1 MRYCRSRYLQGRVRG
16 AGAACTPGEAG
27 SAPTRS
33 AKRQLPPSQ
42 GLSRPFVFCLRH
54 TKHTSADAAQTTLS
68 LTRRPRSG
76 ITIVHMTKPLPLSIP
91 KAAACCA
98 LLFAVVLLSARA
110 TNCPMY
116 PEHCGMLGAA
126 APAALEG
133 LLLGALTGA
142 ATRNRAAGAAVGVA
156 SGVAAYA
163 RERDRC
169 LPAAEQ
175 RRREELERAE
185 RARRAAEEQRWERW
199 RAHREWAQNHRYV
212 THTIDDFGQRV
223 RERRECVHVEYG
235 VRY

>member
-1 MRYCRSRYLQGRVRG
+1 
-16 AGAACTPGEAG
+16 
-27 SAPTRS
+27 
-33 AKRQLPPSQ
+33 
-42 GLSRPFVFCLRH
+42 
-54 TKHTSADAAQTTLS
+54 
-68 LTRRPRSG
+68 
-76 ITIVHMTKPLPLSIP
+76 MTKRLLLSIP
-91 KAAACCA
+91 KANARCAVLVAA
-98 LLFAVVLLSARA
+98 LLLSGCA
-110 TNCPMY
+110 THRPVY

-142 ATRNRAAGAAVGVA
+142 ATRNRDAGAAVGVA
-156 SGVAAYA
+156 SGFAAYA

-169 LPAAEQ
+169 LMAAEQ

-199 RAHREWAQNHRYV
+199 RAHREWAQNHRCV